1 MMPVRQ
7 DLHTPDPRPAAGL
20 NDRAFRRADAFIL
33 HNLGRAFTL
42 TDIASAA
49 CVSRFHFA
57 RQFRQRT
64 GCSPMAYVMRLRLE
78 RAKEMLARGDQ
89 RIADTAA
96 ALGFYDQSHFT
107 RTFRR
112 ATGVSPRAFS
122 RQHHHAGT
130 TLAVR
135 TLAPPQP
142 SYAHAHP

>member
-1 MMPVRQ
+1 MHACHDTDPVV
-7 DLHTPDPRPAAGL
+7 PRRAPGL
-20 NDRAFRRADAFIL
+20 NERAFLRADAFIL
-33 HNLGRAFTL
+33 RNLGKNFTL
-42 TDIASAA
+42 AEVASAA

-57 RQFRQRT
+57 RQFRQRV

-112 ATGVSPRAFS
+112 VIGVSPRAFS
-122 RQHHHAGT
+122 RQCHHAGT
-130 TLAVR
+130 TGAVR
-135 TLAPPQP
+135 ILHLPDAAQ
-142 SYAHAHP
+142 AHS

>member
-1 MMPVRQ
+1 MHAGH
-7 DLHTPDPRPAAGL
+7 DTHPAVQRSAPGL
-20 NDRAFRRADAFIL
+20 NERAFLRADAFIL
-33 HNLGRAFTL
+33 RNLGRNFTL
-42 TDIASAA
+42 ADVAAAA
-49 CVSRFHFA
+49 CISRFHFA
-57 RQFRQRT
+57 RQFRQRV

-122 RQHHHAGT
+122 YECRHAGT
-130 TLAVR
+130 TGATRILRLPDTAQ
-135 TLAPPQP
+135 AN
-142 SYAHAHP
+142 AHP